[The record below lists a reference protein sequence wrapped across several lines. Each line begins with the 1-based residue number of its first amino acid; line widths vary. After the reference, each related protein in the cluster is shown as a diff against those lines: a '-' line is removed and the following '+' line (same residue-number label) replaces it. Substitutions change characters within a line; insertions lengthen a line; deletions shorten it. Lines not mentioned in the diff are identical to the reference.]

1 MGQADKDPLPSMNL
15 HCRHTITTLWN
26 LRPANTEEGQAF
38 RNMTHEE
45 RLEEVDR
52 INNPSDEVSDVR
64 ENVHEAQK
72 ATKAKKSDKEKA
84 DDTNDDDEDYEGEES
99 DDEEEDKTPV
109 KKHPAVS
116 KLGRGRPHKSFSP
129 TGSPFSNDYLNDYL
143 NDYSTFYLCSRR
155 KFGVRFPAVVE

>member
-52 INNPSDEVSDVR
+52 INNPPDEVSDVR

-72 ATKAKKSDKEKA
+72 ATKAKKSDKDVA
-84 DDTNDDDEDYEGEES
+84 DDTS
-99 DDEEEDKTPV
+99 DDNYEEEGNED
-109 KKHPAVS
+109 
-116 KLGRGRPHKSFSP
+116 LIQLFIQ
-129 TGSPFSNDYLNDYL
+129 LL
-143 NDYSTFYLCSRR
+143 IQ
-155 KFGVRFPAVVE
+155 